1 MSMLASSLRAALT
14 AGAIALFAGTA
25 PAQDFHGFSATGF
38 SGEMP
43 SPENLAAMVVDA
55 MAKSPPRNGEKY
67 VLAFANLDRG
77 ITFCAKVEEGIKK
90 NAEAAG
96 IELVI
101 ADNNLDGATALTN
114 AESFINR
121 NVDYVIEFQTDANFG
136 ATIMQKMN
144 EAGIKVTAIDIP
156 MPGAT
161 FFGANNPKSG
171 YMGGV
176 YLGQAA
182 IEKFGADKVKEGYF
196 ILGELPQSGA
206 VPAMRTGGQKAGF
219 LASVEGFPED
229 HVIVIDTK
237 NTLEES
243 FAQTN
248 NVLGRIPAGVP
259 IMATAIND
267 QSSTG
272 ILRAVKQAG
281 READLIVVGMGA
293 DETETLVNEPAF
305 VASVGYF
312 PERYGN
318 FLVPMALAELADID
332 LPPTVL
338 QTHVMVN
345 KGNVCEYYPDF
356 PCSDDKGIEMQ
367 FPQEKFVEH
376 LAAIRQL
383 PEMQGSVD
391 LIRPSSMIDLGQGDS
406 SPCARC

>member
-1 MSMLASSLRAALT
+1 MRLPAFRMLLSGAALALMT
-14 AGAIALFAGTA
+14 AVA
-25 PAQDFHGFSATGF
+25 PAQDFHGFSPTGF
-38 SGEMP
+38 SGEQL
-43 SPENLAAMVVDA
+43 SADALAAMVVDA
-55 MAKSPPRNGEKY
+55 MKASPPRNGDKY
-67 VLAFANLDRG
+67 VIAFANLDRG
-77 ITFCAKVEEGIKK
+77 ISFCAKVEEGIVK

-136 ATIMQKMN
+136 ATIMQKMDD
-144 EAGIKVTAIDIP
+144 ADIKVTAIDIP

-182 IEKFGADKVKEGYF
+182 IKKFGADKVKEGYF
-196 ILGELPQSGA
+196 ILGDLPQSGA
-206 VPAMRTGGQKAGF
+206 VPAMRTGGQLAGF
-219 LASVEGFPED
+219 LAAVEGFPED
-229 HVIVIDTK
+229 HVITIDTK

-248 NVLGRIPAGVP
+248 NVLGRIPEGVP
-259 IMATAIND
+259 IMTTAIND
-267 QSSTG
+267 QATTG
-272 ILRAVKQAG
+272 TIRAVKQAG
-281 READLIVVGMGA
+281 READLIAVGMGA
-293 DETETLVNEPAF
+293 DELATMMSEPTF

-318 FLVPMALAELADID
+318 FLIPMALAELSGID

-338 QTHVMVN
+338 MTHVMVD
-345 KGNVCEYYPDF
+345 KGNICNYYPDF
-356 PCSDDKGIEMQ
+356 PCDPALGMELD
-367 FPQEKFVEH
+367 FPQDKFVEH
-376 LAAIRQL
+376 LAEIRES
-383 PEMQGSVD
+383 PDMAGSVD
-391 LIRPSSMIDLGQGDS
+391 LIPTE
-406 SPCARC
+406 

>member
-1 MSMLASSLRAALT
+1 
-14 AGAIALFAGTA
+14 
-25 PAQDFHGFSATGF
+25 
-38 SGEMP
+38 
-43 SPENLAAMVVDA
+43 
-55 MAKSPPRNGEKY
+55 MAKTPPRNGEKY

-136 ATIMQKMN
+136 ATIMQKMG

-219 LASVEGFPED
+219 LGG
-229 HVIVIDTK
+229 
-237 NTLEES
+237 
-243 FAQTN
+243 
-248 NVLGRIPAGVP
+248 GRRLSGRPRHRHRHQEHARGE
-259 IMATAIND
+259 
-267 QSSTG
+267 
-272 ILRAVKQAG
+272 LRADQQRARPHSGRRADHGDGDQRPVVDRHSPRGEAG
-281 READLIVVGMGA
+281 R
-293 DETETLVNEPAF
+293 
-305 VASVGYF
+305 
-312 PERYGN
+312 
-318 FLVPMALAELADID
+318 
-332 LPPTVL
+332 
-338 QTHVMVN
+338 
-345 KGNVCEYYPDF
+345 
-356 PCSDDKGIEMQ
+356 
-367 FPQEKFVEH
+367 
-376 LAAIRQL
+376 
-383 PEMQGSVD
+383 
-391 LIRPSSMIDLGQGDS
+391 
-406 SPCARC
+406 ARG

>member
-1 MSMLASSLRAALT
+1 MRLSAIRLLLSGAALAALT
-14 AGAIALFAGTA
+14 AVA
-25 PAQDFHGFSATGF
+25 PAEEFHGFSPTGY
-38 SGEMP
+38 SGEQA
-43 SPENLAAMVVDA
+43 SADALAAMVTDA
-55 MAKSPPRNGEKY
+55 MKASPPRNGDKY
-67 VLAFANLDRG
+67 VIAFANLDRG
-77 ITFCAKVEEGIKK
+77 ISFCSKVEEGIVK

-136 ATIMQKMN
+136 ATIMQKMDD
-144 EAGIKVTAIDIP
+144 ADIKVTAIDIP
-156 MPGAT
+156 MPGST

-182 IEKFGADKVKEGYF
+182 IKKFGADKVKEGYF
-196 ILGELPQSGA
+196 ILGDLPQSGA
-206 VPAMRTGGQKAGF
+206 VPAMRTGGQLAGF
-219 LASVEGFPED
+219 LAAVEGFPED
-229 HVIVIDTK
+229 HVITIDTK

-248 NVLGRIPAGVP
+248 NVLGRIPEGVP
-259 IMATAIND
+259 IMTTAIND
-267 QSSTG
+267 QATTG
-272 ILRAVKQAG
+272 TIRAVKQAG
-281 READLIVVGMGA
+281 READLIAVGMGA
-293 DETETLVNEPAF
+293 DELATMMAEPTF

-318 FLVPMALAELADID
+318 FLVPMALAELSGID

-338 QTHVMVN
+338 MTHVMVD
-345 KGNVCEYYPDF
+345 KGNICNYYPDF
-356 PCSDDKGIEMQ
+356 PCDPALGMELD

-376 LAAIRQL
+376 LKEIRES
-383 PEMQGSVD
+383 PDMAGAVD
-391 LIRPSSMIDLGQGDS
+391 LIPSE
-406 SPCARC
+406 

>member
-1 MSMLASSLRAALT
+1 MILTTSIVRSFAAAALAAT
-14 AGAIALFAGTA
+14 LAGSALAA
-25 PAQDFHGFSATGF
+25 EDFHGFTPTGF
-38 SGEMP
+38 SGEML
-43 SPENLAAMVVDA
+43 SAENLAAAVTDA
-55 MAKSPPRNGEKY
+55 IKKTPPRDGKKY

-77 ITFCAKVEEGIKK
+77 ITFCQKVEEGIKA
-90 NAEAAG
+90 NAAAAG

-101 ADNNLDGATALTN
+101 ADNRLDGATALAN

-121 NVDYVIEFQTDANFG
+121 NVDFVIEFQTDANFG

-144 EAGIKVTAIDIP
+144 DAGTKVIAIDIP
-156 MPGAT
+156 MPGAV

-171 YMGGV
+171 YMGGA

-182 IEKFGADKVKEGYF
+182 IAKFGADKVKTGYF
-196 ILGELPQSGA
+196 ILGDLPQSGA

-219 LASVEGFPED
+219 LATVEGFPAD
-229 HVIVIDTK
+229 HIIVIDTK

-267 QSSTG
+267 QSTTG

-281 READLIVVGMGA
+281 READLIAVGMGA
-293 DETETLVNEPAF
+293 DETETLTKEPAF

-318 FLVPMALAELADID
+318 FLVPMALSELAGNA
-332 LPPTVL
+332 LPKVVL
-338 QTHVMVN
+338 QTHVMVT
-345 KGNVCEYYPDF
+345 KGNVCKYYPDF
-356 PCSDDKGIEMQ
+356 KCADAKDMDFT
-367 FPQEKFVEH
+367 FPQDAFVKH
-376 LAAIRQL
+376 LATIRQS
-383 PEMQGSVD
+383 PEMKDSVD
-391 LIRPSSMIDLGQGDS
+391 LIPTE
-406 SPCARC
+406 

>member
-1 MSMLASSLRAALT
+1 MSLIRPAIRLAAAAAMVALLG
-14 AGAIALFAGTA
+14 GAA
-25 PAQDFHGFSATGF
+25 PAQDFHGFSPTGF
-38 SGEMP
+38 SGDQ
-43 SPENLAAMVVDA
+43 LAADTLAAAVVDA
-55 MAKSPPRNGEKY
+55 MKASPPRNGSKY

-77 ITFCAKVEEGIKK
+77 ITFCAKVEEGIVK

-144 EAGIKVTAIDIP
+144 DAGIKVTAIDIP

-182 IEKFGADKVKEGYF
+182 IAKFGADKVKEGYF
-196 ILGELPQSGA
+196 ILGDLPQSGA
-206 VPAMRTGGQKAGF
+206 VPAMRTGGQLAGF
-219 LASVEGFPED
+219 LAAVEGFPED
-229 HVIVIDTK
+229 HVIKIDTK

-267 QSSTG
+267 QSTTG
-272 ILRAVKQAG
+272 ILRAVKQGG
-281 READLIVVGMGA
+281 READLIAVGMGA

-318 FLVPMALAELADID
+318 FLVPMALAELAGID

-345 KGNVCEYYPDF
+345 KGNVCQYYPDF
-356 PCSDDKGIEMQ
+356 KCSDDKGIELN

-376 LAAIRQL
+376 LATIRKL

-391 LIRPSSMIDLGQGDS
+391 LIPTE
-406 SPCARC
+406 

>member
-1 MSMLASSLRAALT
+1 MRLTALRMSLAGAAL
-14 AGAIALFAGTA
+14 ALMTTFVA
-25 PAQDFHGFSATGF
+25 AQEFHGFSATGF
-38 SGEMP
+38 SGEML
-43 SPENLAAMVVDA
+43 SAENLAAAVTEA
-55 MAKSPPRNGEKY
+55 MAKTPPRDGKKY
-67 VLAFANLDRG
+67 VLAFANLQRD
-77 ITFCAKVEEGIKK
+77 IVFCAKVEEGIKK

-101 ADNNLDGATALTN
+101 ADNHLDGATALAN

-121 NVDYVIEFQTDANFG
+121 NVDFVIEFQTDANFG

-144 EAGIKVTAIDIP
+144 DAGIKVIAIDIP

-176 YLGQAA
+176 YLAQAA
-182 IEKFGADKVKEGYF
+182 IAKFGADKVKTGYF
-196 ILGELPQSGA
+196 ILGDLPQSGA
-206 VPAMRTGGQKAGF
+206 VPAMRTGGQLAGF

-229 HVIVIDTK
+229 HVIKIDTK

-267 QSSTG
+267 QATTG

-281 READLIVVGMGA
+281 READLIAVGMGA
-293 DETETLVNEPAF
+293 DETKTLADEPAF

-318 FLVPMALAELADID
+318 FLVPMALAELAGVT

-345 KGNVCEYYPDF
+345 KGNVCKYYPDF
-356 PCSDDKGIEMQ
+356 PCKEGEGFEMK
-367 FPQEKFVEH
+367 FPQEAFVKH
-376 LAAIRQL
+376 LAAIRAA
-383 PEMQGSVD
+383 PEMKDSVN
-391 LIRPSSMIDLGQGDS
+391 LIPTE
-406 SPCARC
+406 